1 MNKGTSSAN
10 ALSIEQGRIKEQF
23 QFINRC
29 SEKFCKK
36 RVKSFSK
43 KILLIKGITAQLFWT
58 FYKRRKT
65 FSYVVLHV
73 CLFHPVK
80 SNFIR
85 NCVLTFFAI
94 FLLFG
99 LTPADWEWQSL
110 WKLIWWFSENWNYV
124 DWVFL
129 PPLLSS
135 LLFHIC
141 ICKSNKGFLYKHN
154 FSNFFL
160 SNPKLPNVETFLW
173 MSAL

>member
-29 SEKFCKK
+29 AEKFWRKK

-110 WKLIWWFSENWNYV
+110 WKLIWWFSENWNNV
-124 DWVFL
+124 DKDKVGSSSVFF
-129 PPLLSS
+129 PDP
-135 LLFHIC
+135 FQ
-141 ICKSNKGFLYKHN
+141 KHPCTN
-154 FSNFFL
+154 T
-160 SNPKLPNVETFLW
+160 TFLI
-173 MSAL
+173 SFYQT